1 MLENIKELVIM
12 YLPVIL
18 SSTMTFIIIPLI
30 KAKFRNLTIDS
41 DVKNVHNEI
50 LNMNSR
56 NDSIVKELSTVNA
69 EFARVKDLYK
79 NTDAENI
86 LLKNAVID
94 ITDKIEEISKRLDT
108 VIYDNVKIKAL
119 LRGVNN
125 DDLYEEAKEK

>member
-30 KAKFRNLTIDS
+30 KAKFRNLTIES

-50 LNMNSR
+50 LSMNSR

-79 NTDAENI
+79 NTDSENI
-86 LLKNAVID
+86 LLKNAIID

-125 DDLYEEAKEK
+125 DDLYEEAEEK

>member
-30 KAKFRNLTIDS
+30 KAKFRNLTIES

-50 LNMNSR
+50 LSMNSR

-79 NTDAENI
+79 NTDSENI
-86 LLKNAVID
+86 LLKNAIID
-94 ITDKIEEISKRLDT
+94 ITDKIEGISKRLDT

-125 DDLYEEAKEK
+125 DDLYEEAEEK